1 MKLYDIKI
9 GIKSGEKTF
18 WKTIGTVFADDNAKV
33 FGSNG
38 KPATFNIDYPAV
50 QGIITKRETPE
61 ERKKRQDAQNANQD
75 DSIPDDAH
83 NSDGSGGDGCPI

>member
-18 WKTIGTVFADDNAKV
+18 WKTIGTVFTDDNAKV

-38 KPATFNIDYPAV
+38 KPATFNIDYPAT
-50 QGIITKRETPE
+50 QGIITKRETPD
-61 ERKKRQDAQNANQD
+61 ERKKRQDAQNANQNND
-75 DSIPDDAH
+75 IPDNTD
-83 NSDGSGGDGCPI
+83 NSNASGNDDLPF

>member
-38 KPATFNIDYPAV
+38 KPATFNIDYPAT
-50 QGIITKRETPE
+50 QGIITKRETPD
-61 ERKKRQDAQNANQD
+61 ERKKRQDAQNANQNND
-75 DSIPDDAH
+75 IPNDAD
-83 NSDGSGGDGCPI
+83 NSNAPLGDNFPI